1 MGMWTTEL
9 QDEMKTVVAELSN
22 ASQACYGNHSYAA
35 GYLESV
41 VVDLLKHA
49 PKRRQRALIS
59 DLCRVSKE
67 LRTRAQNHV

>member
-41 VVDLLKHA
+41 VVDLLRHA
-49 PKRRQRALIS
+49 A
-59 DLCRVSKE
+59 
-67 LRTRAQNHV
+67 